1 MAKRSLALLL
11 MCLGTLLALS
21 LNATAVADTGDVLEP
36 QHEPPTPAD
45 GWQAGTCYENQV
57 GEVPETPIPTKPV
70 DPTKPFCS
78 PVTPEI
84 FFTQAGGHPPFAFD
98 QYIVKHETVQPG
110 VIEPL
115 VEDPS
120 DPVPFEDRVLKTE
133 RVDLPPGFTENP
145 MSSPQCPQDVFR
157 NEVAPGKFAPACDP
171 STIVGRNETWLV
183 VNTAGV
189 VPAPSPPFPPGST
202 LPKGFVLAPDPAKG
216 TRVPLYNLE
225 PDEGEPARLGFVI
238 AGTRVIELE
247 GGVAWE
253 SDFHEYFTIKLP
265 PPSVPF
271 SSLKSRLVA
280 FGQSGDGTHI
290 TLPTTCFDPN
300 QWPHLYSTW
309 FRGESWGEQ
318 DPTFPEGST
327 AVEAKLPPGAAPT
340 GCDRVPFDPGLAI
353 DPGTSAVDSPAAATV
368 TTTLPF
374 EPDKEGGEVQE
385 VDPTAPEVP
394 DRFDGISQSHV
405 RKAEVALPKG
415 MGLNPS
421 GAQGLAACTDAQF
434 KKGIRVMDNEC
445 PAASDIGSVEVNS
458 PPLREPLIGD
468 VFVGEQKSRDPE
480 SGDQFRILLE
490 AKSEHEDINAR
501 LVGRVVANKTT
512 GELTAVLNDKLV
524 GQFAGELPEG
534 LPQVP
539 FESIRVNFDGSKRVL
554 TSPPICTTQSTSR
567 FEPWARPG
575 ELKPVN
581 STVTLSTDPTGGPCP
596 KTMAER
602 KFAPTYKAGS
612 DSTKAGAY
620 SPFHVRITRQDGEQ
634 ELKAVD
640 VTLPKGLTGKLRG
653 IPYCPE
659 ASIAAAEGKSGRQ
672 EINAPSCPEDSFLG
686 TVTTVSGTGDNPLK
700 LPGNAWLAGP
710 YKGAPISLVTTTPA
724 LAGPFDLG
732 VVVVRVALH
741 VDPETAQV
749 NAVSDLIPDV
759 FGGVKLDLRQIDIDL
774 YRKKFMLNPTN
785 CKAQATTGTIS
796 GGGADPTN
804 PAAFSAYGVN
814 DPFRATQCGKL
825 GFKPKLKIQLFGGT
839 TRNKYPRLKAILAAR
854 KGDANMARTAV
865 TMPRSLFLEQG
876 HIGTVCTRPQLAG
889 HKCPKASVYG
899 SAWAKTPLLKNRLKG
914 KVYLVS
920 SNNELPDLL
929 VDLRGQVDI
938 HLRGVISS
946 GSTGGLKT
954 VFRKVPD
961 VPVSKF
967 VLNMKGGKKSLLV
980 NSVNTCAKPQR
991 AIVKMKAQNG
1001 KKKNNNKFKLK
1012 IASCGKKKG
1021 KK

>member
-1 MAKRSLALLL
+1 MAA
-11 MCLGTLLALS
+11 
-21 LNATAVADTGDVLEP
+21 ADTGDVLEP

-78 PVTPEI
+78 PTTPEI
-84 FFTQAGGHPPFAFD
+84 FYTQAGGHPPFAFD

-374 EPDKEGGEVQE
+374 EPEKEGGEVRVNE
-385 VDPTAPEVP
+385 KGETE
-394 DRFDGISQSHV
+394 GISQSHV
-405 RKAEVALPKG
+405 RKAEISMPKG

-421 GAQGLAACTDAQF
+421 GAKDLVACADHQF

-445 PAASDIGSVEVNS
+445 PAASDIGTVEVDS

-468 VFVGEQKSRDPE
+468 VFVGVQKSHDPE
-480 SGDQFRILLE
+480 SGDLFRILLE
-490 AKSEHEDINAR
+490 AKSVHEGINAR

-512 GELTAVLNDKLV
+512 GQLTAVLNDKLV

-539 FESIRVNFDGSKRVL
+539 FESIRVHFDGSKQVL
-554 TSPPICTTQSTSR
+554 TSPPICSTTSTSL
-567 FEPWARPG
+567 FEPWAREG
-575 ELKPVN
+575 EKKPVD
-581 STVTLSTDPTGGPCP
+581 STVTLATDPNGGPCP

-602 KFAPTYKAGS
+602 KFAPSYTARTDK
-612 DSTKAGAY
+612 TKAGAY
-620 SPFHVRITRQDGEQ
+620 TPFRVHIGRTDGQQ
-634 ELKAVD
+634 ELKLVD

-653 IPYCPE
+653 IPYCPD
-659 ASIAAAEGKSGRQ
+659 AAIVAAAGNTGYQ
-672 EINAPSCPEDSFLG
+672 ERANPSCSGESYLG
-686 TVTTVSGTGDNPLK
+686 KVSTLSGTGANPLA
-700 LPGNAWLAGP
+700 LDGATYLAGP
-710 YKGAPISLVTTTPA
+710 YKGAALSLVTITPA
-724 LAGPFDLG
+724 MAGPFDLG
-732 VVVVRVALH
+732 TVVVRVALH
-741 VDPETAQV
+741 VNPETAQIK
-749 NAVSDLIPDV
+749 AVSDVIPDV
-759 FGGVKLDLRQIDIDL
+759 FGGAKLDLRAIDL
-774 YRKKFMLNPTN
+774 HIDRNKFMLNPTN
-785 CKAQATTGTIS
+785 CQKQATAGTIQ

-804 PAAFSAYGVN
+804 PAAFSSYAVS
-814 DPFRATQCGKL
+814 DPFQASKCKQL
-825 GFKPKLKIQLFGGT
+825 GFKPKLKVKLFGPT
-839 TRNKYPRLKAILAAR
+839 KRAKSPRLKAILTAR
-854 KGDANMARTAV
+854 KGDANIARTAL
-865 TMPRSLFLEQG
+865 TMPRSLFLEQA
-876 HIGTVCTRPQLAG
+876 HIGTVCTRPQLAA

-899 SAWAKTPLLKNRLKG
+899 SAWAKSPLLKKRLKG
-914 KVYLVS
+914 KVFLVS

-929 VDLRGQVDI
+929 VDLRGQVEI
-938 HLRGVISS
+938 YLRGVISS
-946 GSTGGLKT
+946 GSNGGLKT
-954 VFRKVPD
+954 VFRNVPD

-980 NSVNTCAKPQR
+980 NSQDTCAKPQR
-991 AIVKMKAQNG
+991 AVLKMKGQNG
-1001 KKKNNNKFKLK
+1001 KKKNNNRFKLNVV
-1012 IASCGKKKG
+1012 SCGKKG